1 MSYVFATDG
10 NSILCIFDKINKVM
24 KKITLI
30 LLMSIPIITA
40 EAQNNQNP
48 LLKNWNGNYGGV
60 PAFNEYKIGD
70 LKPAIKIAIQEKLD
84 EYNTIANNPKPATFE
99 NTIVAMEKAGKKLS
113 QAKAVF
119 DMYSSNLNTPEFEP
133 IEVEVTPLF
142 SELNSKI
149 YQNKKLFDRI
159 ETVYNSKDKS
169 KLTAEQQ
176 RLVWYHYANFVRE
189 GAKAS
194 AESKAKIA
202 KINQELASLF
212 TKFSQNQLADESNY
226 YLELKSEADFDGLPT
241 ELKNAAIAEAKE
253 RNLQVMG
260 CIANTRSSIE
270 PFLTFSS
277 RRDLREKAFD
287 IFVKRGDNTN
297 DNNNNAILVQ
307 ILKLRAEKAKLLGF
321 KTFADW
327 SLSNTMAQKPEK
339 TMELMLSVWQPAVA
353 KVHEDVAEM
362 QKMVETEGGKFKI
375 APWDYRYYAEK
386 VRKAKYDVDANQIKP
401 YLQLEKLREGM
412 FWVAGEAFNLNFKQV
427 NNVPVFHQDVRVWE
441 VSRKDSGKTVGLF
454 YFDPYARKGKRSG
467 AWMTA
472 YREQSRVN
480 GEVLTLV
487 SNNCNF
493 IKGNDNEPILISWD
507 DATTL
512 FHEFGHALHGLCS
525 DVTYPSLSGTNTPR
539 DYVEFPSQILER
551 WLSTPDVLNKFALHY
566 QTNEPMP
573 MSLVKRIEEAGTFNE
588 GFSTVET
595 ISSALV
601 DMKLHLL
608 ENPNINPIEFEKE
621 TLTNLKM
628 PSEIVMRHRIPQ
640 FGHIFSG
647 DDYAAGYYGY
657 LWADVISADATE
669 AFTEAKGGL
678 YDKKV
683 SKRLLDNV
691 FSIGNTIDPEIAY
704 KKYRGKAATSDAL
717 MRARNFPIKKK

>member
-1 MSYVFATDG
+1 
-10 NSILCIFDKINKVM
+10 M
-24 KKITLI
+24 KKIIAT

-40 EAQNNQNP
+40 EAQENQNP
-48 LLKNWNGNYGGV
+48 LLKNWTGNYGGV
-60 PAFNEYKIGD
+60 PAFNEYKITD

-84 EYNTIANNPKPATFE
+84 EYNTIANNSKPATFE
-99 NTIVAMEKAGKKLS
+99 NTIVAMEQAGKKLGRV
-113 QAKAVF
+113 KAVF
-119 DMYSSNLNTPEFEP
+119 DIYSSNLNTPEFEP

-159 ETVYNSKDKS
+159 ETIYNSKDKS
-169 KLTAEQQ
+169 KLTPEQQ

-226 YLELKSEADFDGLPT
+226 YLELKTEADFEGLPT

-253 RNLQVMG
+253 RNLEVMG
-260 CIANTRSSIE
+260 CVANTRSSIE

-287 IFVKRGDNTN
+287 IFVKRGDNSN
-297 DNNNNAILVQ
+297 ENNNNAILVK

-327 SLSNTMAQKPEK
+327 SLSNTMAQNPLKA
-339 TMELMLSVWQPAVA
+339 MELMLSVWQPAVA

-362 QKMVETEGGKFKI
+362 QKMVDAEGGKFKI

-412 FWVAGEAFNLNFKQV
+412 FWVAGEVFNLNFKQV

-472 YREQSRVN
+472 YREQSCID
-480 GEVLTLV
+480 GDVLTLV

-507 DATTL
+507 DASTL

-551 WLSTPDVLNKFALHY
+551 WLSTPEVLNKFALHY
-566 QTNEPMP
+566 QTKEPMP
-573 MSLVKRIEEAGTFNE
+573 MSLVKRIEDAATFNE

-608 ENPNINPIEFEKE
+608 ENPEIDPRDYERA
-621 TLTNLKM
+621 TLFDLKM

-669 AFTEAKGGL
+669 AFTESKGGL
-678 YDKKV
+678 YDKEV

-704 KKYRGKAATSDAL
+704 KKYRGKAAKSDAL
-717 MRARNFPIKKK
+717 MRARNFPIAK

>member
-1 MSYVFATDG
+1 
-10 NSILCIFDKINKVM
+10 M
-24 KKITLI
+24 KKIITT

-40 EAQNNQNP
+40 EAQENQNP
-48 LLKNWNGNYGGV
+48 LLKNWTGNYGGV
-60 PAFNEYKIGD
+60 PVFNEYKITD

-84 EYNTIANNPKPATFE
+84 EYNKIANNPKPATFE

-119 DMYSSNLNTPEFEP
+119 DIYSSNLNTPEFEP

-159 ETVYNSKDKS
+159 ETIYNSKDKS
-169 KLTAEQQ
+169 KLTPEQQ

-226 YLELKSEADFDGLPT
+226 YLELKTEADFEGLPT

-253 RNLQVMG
+253 RNLEVMG
-260 CIANTRSSIE
+260 CVANTRSSIE

-287 IFVKRGDNTN
+287 IFVKRGDNSN
-297 DNNNNAILVQ
+297 ENNNNAILVK

-327 SLSNTMAQKPEK
+327 SLSNTMAQNPLKA
-339 TMELMLSVWQPAVA
+339 MELMLSVWQPAVA

-362 QKMVETEGGKFKI
+362 QKMVDAEGGKFKI

-412 FWVAGEAFNLNFKQV
+412 FWVAGEVFNLNFKQV

-472 YREQSRVN
+472 YREQSRID

-507 DATTL
+507 DASTL

-551 WLSTPDVLNKFALHY
+551 WLSTPEVLNKFALHY
-566 QTNEPMP
+566 QTKEPMP
-573 MSLVKRIEEAGTFNE
+573 MSLVKRIEDAATFNE

-608 ENPNINPIEFEKE
+608 ENPEIDPRDYERA
-621 TLTNLKM
+621 TLFDLKM

-669 AFTEAKGGL
+669 AFTESKGGL
-678 YDKKV
+678 YDKEV

-704 KKYRGKAATSDAL
+704 KKYRGKAAKSDAL
-717 MRARNFPIKKK
+717 MRARNFPIAK

>member
-1 MSYVFATDG
+1 
-10 NSILCIFDKINKVM
+10 
-24 KKITLI
+24 
-30 LLMSIPIITA
+30 MSIPIITA
-40 EAQNNQNP
+40 EAQENQNP
-48 LLKNWNGNYGGV
+48 LLKNWTGNYGGV
-60 PAFNEYKIGD
+60 PVFNEYKITD

-84 EYNTIANNPKPATFE
+84 EYNKIANNPKPATFE

-119 DMYSSNLNTPEFEP
+119 DIYSSNLNTPEFEP

-159 ETVYNSKDKS
+159 ETIYNSKDKS
-169 KLTAEQQ
+169 KLTPEQQ

-226 YLELKSEADFDGLPT
+226 YLELKTEADFEGLPT

-253 RNLQVMG
+253 RNLEVMG
-260 CIANTRSSIE
+260 CVANTRSSIE

-287 IFVKRGDNTN
+287 IFVKRGDNSN
-297 DNNNNAILVQ
+297 ENNNNAISVK

-327 SLSNTMAQKPEK
+327 SLSNTMAQNPLKA
-339 TMELMLSVWQPAVA
+339 MELMLSVWQPAVA
-353 KVHEDVAEM
+353 KVHEDVTEM
-362 QKMVETEGGKFKI
+362 QKMVDAEGGKFKI

-412 FWVAGEAFNLNFKQV
+412 FWVAGEVFNLNFKQV

-472 YREQSRVN
+472 YREQSRID

-507 DATTL
+507 DASTL

-551 WLSTPDVLNKFALHY
+551 WLSTPEVLNKFALHY
-566 QTNEPMP
+566 QTKEPMP
-573 MSLVKRIEEAGTFNE
+573 MSLVKRIEDAATFNE

-608 ENPNINPIEFEKE
+608 ENPEIDPRDYERA
-621 TLTNLKM
+621 TLFDLKM

-669 AFTEAKGGL
+669 AFTESKGGL
-678 YDKKV
+678 YDKEV

-704 KKYRGKAATSDAL
+704 KKYRGKAAKSDAL
-717 MRARNFPIKKK
+717 MRARNFPIAK

>member
-1 MSYVFATDG
+1 
-10 NSILCIFDKINKVM
+10 M
-24 KKITLI
+24 KKIILT
-30 LLMSIPIITA
+30 LLMTAPILVA
-40 EAQNNQNP
+40 NAQNNPNSF
-48 LLKNWNGNYGGV
+48 LNNWSGPYGGV
-60 PAFNEYKIGD
+60 PAFADYKLKD
-70 LKPAIKIAIQEKLD
+70 LKPAIESAIQEKLN
-84 EYNTIANNPKPATFE
+84 EYEKIANNPKPATFE
-99 NTIVAMEKAGKKLS
+99 NTIVAMEKAGKTLS
-113 QAKAVF
+113 QVKAIF
-119 DMYSSNLNTPEFEP
+119 DIYSSNMNNAEFEP
-133 IEVEVTPLF
+133 IETEMTPKF
-142 SELNSKI
+142 SETNNKI
-149 YQNKKLFDRI
+149 YQNAKLFKRI
-159 ETVYNSKDKS
+159 ETVYNSPEKN
-169 KLTAEQQ
+169 KLTREEQ
-176 RLVWYHYANFVRE
+176 RLVWYHYSNFVRE
-189 GAKAS
+189 GAKAD
-194 AESKAKIA
+194 AKSKARIGQ
-202 KINQELASLF
+202 INQELAALF

-226 YLELKSEADFDGLPT
+226 YLELKTEADFDGLPA

-253 RNLQVMG
+253 RKLNVMG

-270 PFLTFSS
+270 PFLTFSN
-277 RRDLREKAFD
+277 RRDLREKAFQ
-287 IFVKRGDNTN
+287 IFVSRGDNAN
-297 DNNNNAILVQ
+297 ANNNNATLVQ

-339 TMELMLSVWQPAVA
+339 TLALMEAVWTPAVT

-362 QKMVETEGGKFKI
+362 QKMVDAEGGKFKI

-412 FWVAGEAFNLNFKQV
+412 FWVAGEIFNLSFKQV
-427 NNVPVFHQDVRVWE
+427 TNVPVFHPDVRVWE
-441 VSRKDSGKTVGLF
+441 VSNKNTGKVVGVW

-472 YREQSRVN
+472 YREQGRVN
-480 GEVLTLV
+480 GDVLTLV

-507 DATTL
+507 DASTL

-525 DVTYPSLSGTNTPR
+525 NVTYPTLSGTNTPR

-551 WLSTPDVLNKFALHY
+551 WLSTPEVLNKFALHY
-566 QTNEPMP
+566 QTGEPMP
-573 MSLVKRIEEAGTFNE
+573 MSLVDRIEKAATFNE

-595 ISSALV
+595 ISSSLV

-608 ENPNINPIEFEKE
+608 ENPNIDPKQFEKE
-621 TLTNLKM
+621 TLTQLNM

-657 LWADVISADATE
+657 LWADAISADATE
-669 AFTEAKGGL
+669 AFTVDGKGL
-678 YDKKV
+678 YDKEV
-683 SKRLLDNV
+683 AKRLLDNV
-691 FSIGNTIDPEIAY
+691 FSIGNTIDPEVAY
-704 KKYRGKAATSDAL
+704 KAFRGKASTSDAL
-717 MRARNFPIKKK
+717 MRARNFPVSKK

>member
-1 MSYVFATDG
+1 
-10 NSILCIFDKINKVM
+10 
-24 KKITLI
+24 
-30 LLMSIPIITA
+30 MSIPIITA
-40 EAQNNQNP
+40 EAQENQNP
-48 LLKNWNGNYGGV
+48 LLKNWTGNYGGV
-60 PAFNEYKIGD
+60 PAFNEYKITD

-119 DMYSSNLNTPEFEP
+119 DIYSSNLNTPEFEP

-159 ETVYNSKDKS
+159 ETIYNSKDKS
-169 KLTAEQQ
+169 KLTGEQQ

-226 YLELKSEADFDGLPT
+226 YLELKTEADFEGLPT

-253 RNLQVMG
+253 RNLKVMG
-260 CIANTRSSIE
+260 CIADTRSSIE

-287 IFVKRGDNTN
+287 LFVKRGDNNN

-307 ILKLRAEKAKLLGF
+307 IVKLRAEKAKLLGF

-327 SLSNTMAQKPEK
+327 SLSNTMAQNPEK

-362 QKMVETEGGKFKI
+362 QKMVEVEGGKFKI

-412 FWVAGEAFNLNFKQV
+412 FWVAGEVFNLNFKQV

-472 YREQSRVN
+472 YREQSRVD

-512 FHEFGHALHGLCS
+512 FH
-525 DVTYPSLSGTNTPR
+525 
-539 DYVEFPSQILER
+539 
-551 WLSTPDVLNKFALHY
+551 
-566 QTNEPMP
+566 
-573 MSLVKRIEEAGTFNE
+573 
-588 GFSTVET
+588 
-595 ISSALV
+595 
-601 DMKLHLL
+601 
-608 ENPNINPIEFEKE
+608 
-621 TLTNLKM
+621 
-628 PSEIVMRHRIPQ
+628 
-640 FGHIFSG
+640 
-647 DDYAAGYYGY
+647 
-657 LWADVISADATE
+657 
-669 AFTEAKGGL
+669 
-678 YDKKV
+678 
-683 SKRLLDNV
+683 
-691 FSIGNTIDPEIAY
+691 
-704 KKYRGKAATSDAL
+704 
-717 MRARNFPIKKK
+717 

>member
-1 MSYVFATDG
+1 MSYVFATDD

-48 LLKNWNGNYGGV
+48 LLKNWSGNYGGV

-551 WLSTPDVLNKFALHY
+551 WLSTPEVLNKFALHY

-640 FGHIFSG
+640 FGHIFS
-647 DDYAAGYYGY
+647 DDAYAAGYYGY
-657 LWADVISADATE
+657 LWADAISADATE
-669 AFTEAKGGL
+669 AFTETKSGL
-678 YDKKV
+678 YSKDV
-683 SKRLLDNV
+683 SKRLYDNV

-704 KKYRGKAATSDAL
+704 KKFRGRDVNTDAL
-717 MRARNFPIKKK
+717 MRARGFATAKK

>member
-1 MSYVFATDG
+1 
-10 NSILCIFDKINKVM
+10 M
-24 KKITLI
+24 KKIIAT

-40 EAQNNQNP
+40 EAQENQNP
-48 LLKNWNGNYGGV
+48 LLKNWTGNYGGV
-60 PAFNEYKIGD
+60 PAFNEYKITD

-84 EYNTIANNPKPATFE
+84 EYNTIANNSKPATFE
-99 NTIVAMEKAGKKLS
+99 NTIVAMEQAGKKLGRV
-113 QAKAVF
+113 KAVF
-119 DMYSSNLNTPEFEP
+119 DIYSSNLNTPEFEP

-159 ETVYNSKDKS
+159 ETIYNSKDKS
-169 KLTAEQQ
+169 KLTPEQQ

-226 YLELKSEADFDGLPT
+226 YLELKTKADFEGLPT

-253 RNLQVMG
+253 RNLEVMG
-260 CIANTRSSIE
+260 CVANTRSSIE

-287 IFVKRGDNTN
+287 IFVKRGDNSN
-297 DNNNNAILVQ
+297 ENNNNAILVK

-327 SLSNTMAQKPEK
+327 SLSNTMAQNPLKA
-339 TMELMLSVWQPAVA
+339 MELMLSVWQPAVA

-362 QKMVETEGGKFKI
+362 QKMVEAEGGKFKI

-412 FWVAGEAFNLNFKQV
+412 FWVAGEVFNLNFKQV

-472 YREQSRVN
+472 YREQSRID
-480 GEVLTLV
+480 GDVLTLV

-507 DATTL
+507 DASTL

-551 WLSTPDVLNKFALHY
+551 WLSTPEVLNKFALHY
-566 QTNEPMP
+566 QTKEPMP
-573 MSLVKRIEEAGTFNE
+573 MSLVKRIEDAATFNE

-608 ENPNINPIEFEKE
+608 ESPEIDPRDYERA
-621 TLTNLKM
+621 TLFDLKM

-669 AFTEAKGGL
+669 AFTESKGGL
-678 YDKKV
+678 YDKEV

-704 KKYRGKAATSDAL
+704 KKYRGKAAKSDAL
-717 MRARNFPIKKK
+717 MRARNFPIAK